1 MEMIDLSRYTGKY
14 DIETVIDGFEKGTV
28 KDGDTVEIEGMIH
41 RIRAMKSFAFFV
53 LRTQR
58 NLVQCVYEPSDSD
71 KPIADFKEE
80 RLVLRFIS
88 IV

>member
-53 LRTQR
+53 LRTGKR
-58 NLVQCVYEPSDSD
+58 LFA
-71 KPIADFKEE
+71 IA
-80 RLVLRFIS
+80 L
-88 IV
+88 